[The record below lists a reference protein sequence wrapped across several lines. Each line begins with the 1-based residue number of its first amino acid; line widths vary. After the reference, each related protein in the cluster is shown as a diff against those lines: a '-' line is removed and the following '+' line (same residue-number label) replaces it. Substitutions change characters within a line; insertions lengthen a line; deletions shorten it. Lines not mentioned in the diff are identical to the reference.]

1 MNSEAASDAR
11 EMLSQVARYYS
22 GKLAAHGE
30 TPRGVDWNGPE
41 SQELRF
47 AQLLRVV
54 PDSADFSLNDLGCG
68 YGALLDFMRS
78 RFGPFEYHG
87 FDISR
92 DMVEAARRRH
102 SGTSCDFTVAS
113 EPTHAADYG
122 IASGIFNV
130 RLAADATAWS
140 GYIESTLEVLDRT
153 SRRGFA
159 FNCLTIYSDA
169 DRMRPD
175 LHYAD
180 PCRLFDLCKR
190 RFSRQVAL
198 LHDYGLYEFTI
209 LVRKP

>member
-1 MNSEAASDAR
+1 MSDPR
-11 EMLSQVARYYS
+11 DMLAQVASYYS

-41 SQELRF
+41 SQQLRF
-47 AQLLRVV
+47 EQLLRVV
-54 PDSADFSLNDLGCG
+54 DGPGRFSLNDLGCG
-68 YGALLDFMRS
+68 YGALLDFMGT
-78 RFGPFEYHG
+78 RFEAFEYHG
-87 FDISR
+87 FDVSA

-102 SGTSCDFTVAS
+102 AGIAGADFTVAA
-113 EPTHAADYG
+113 EPAKPADYG

-130 RLAADATAWS
+130 RLESDAAAWS
-140 GYIESTLEVLDRT
+140 TYIESTLELLDRT
-153 SRRGFA
+153 SQRGFA
-159 FNCLTIYSDA
+159 FNCLTSYSDPE
-169 DRMRPD
+169 RMRPD